1 MGRVLDAGRRF
12 ADDPFPFR
20 PDDLRLPLRVHQ
32 LRKRFAPSSPERR
45 TLDEAVNLL
54 FAADVHHALQMLDGL
69 ERATSPPRSRAK

>member
-1 MGRVLDAGRRF
+1 MSSVEDIRRCF
-12 ADDPFPFR
+12 ADDPLPFR

-54 FAADVHHALQMLDGL
+54 FAADIHHASQMLDGL
-69 ERATSPPRSRAK
+69 ERATSPPSSRAK